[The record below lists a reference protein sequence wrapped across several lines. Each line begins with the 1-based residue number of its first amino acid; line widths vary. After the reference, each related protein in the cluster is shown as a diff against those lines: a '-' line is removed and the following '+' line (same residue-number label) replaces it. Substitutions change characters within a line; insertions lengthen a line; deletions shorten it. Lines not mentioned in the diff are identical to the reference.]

1 VIIRGL
7 RASWLRFR
15 IDVCPLSCLLDIVL
29 AECVE
34 LREADHKEVWLML
47 NKSLRAFS
55 LAVSL
60 LAIAGCATVQTPEA
74 DADAPPPPQNLLGS
88 TDQLQL
94 VTELSIDLADRY
106 GGDRVL
112 VVLEIDNTLL
122 TVDQN
127 SECPESVQGPAQSDA
142 AQQVRRMQDAGL
154 KVIVMTS
161 RDPGCRMQTL
171 RELSRNDF
179 SFQASA
185 WPPQSGYPEPFLPE
199 GSVRPVIY
207 QDGVF
212 LTAGQNKGLMLK
224 ALLEK
229 TADSDPA
236 LIVIVDHKQE
246 NLNAVMKEF
255 SWTGTKI
262 HAWRYTRE
270 DSITSDS

>member
-1 VIIRGL
+1 M
-7 RASWLRFR
+7 S
-15 IDVCPLSCLLDIVL
+15 
-29 AECVE
+29 
-34 LREADHKEVWLML
+34 
-47 NKSLRAFS
+47 NKSLKAFS

-60 LAIAGCATVQTPEA
+60 LAYAGCAPVQTPEA
-74 DADAPPPPQNLLGS
+74 DAPPPVQNLLGS
-88 TDQLQL
+88 TDELQL
-94 VTELSIDLADRY
+94 VTELSINLADLY
-106 GGDRVL
+106 GGDHVL

-122 TVDQN
+122 TVKQD
-127 SECPESVQGPAQSDA
+127 SECPESALEPAQADA

-161 RDPGCRMQTL
+161 RGPGCRMQTL

-179 SFQASA
+179 SFRASA

-199 GSVRPVIY
+199 GGVRPVTY

-212 LTAGQNKGLMLK
+212 LTAGQDKGLMLK

-229 TADSDPA
+229 TSNSVPA
-236 LIVIVDHKQE
+236 LIVMVDQKQD

-255 SWTGTKI
+255 SWTGTKV

-270 DSITSDS
+270 DSVASGS

>member
-1 VIIRGL
+1 M
-7 RASWLRFR
+7 S
-15 IDVCPLSCLLDIVL
+15 
-29 AECVE
+29 
-34 LREADHKEVWLML
+34 
-47 NKSLRAFS
+47 NQSLRAFG

-60 LAIAGCATVQTPEA
+60 LAFAGCASVQTPEA

-88 TDQLQL
+88 TDELQL
-94 VTELSIDLADRY
+94 VTELSIDLADLY
-106 GGDRVL
+106 GGDHVL

-122 TVDQN
+122 IVEQDTQ
-127 SECPESVQGPAQSDA
+127 CPESALGPAQADA

-161 RDPGCRMQTL
+161 RGPGCRLQTL

-179 SFQASA
+179 SFRVSA
-185 WPPQSGYPEPFLPE
+185 WPPQGGYPEPFLPA
-199 GSVRPVIY
+199 GGVHPVIY

-229 TADSDPA
+229 TDETNPA
-236 LIVIVDHKQE
+236 LIVMVDQKQD

-255 SWTGTKI
+255 SWTATKV

-270 DSITSDS
+270 DSVASDS

>member
-1 VIIRGL
+1 
-7 RASWLRFR
+7 
-15 IDVCPLSCLLDIVL
+15 
-29 AECVE
+29 
-34 LREADHKEVWLML
+34 ML

-60 LAIAGCATVQTPEA
+60 LVFAGCASVQTP
-74 DADAPPPPQNLLGS
+74 DADAPPAPQNLLGS
-88 TDQLQL
+88 TDELQL

-112 VVLEIDNTLL
+112 VVLEIDNMLL
-122 TVDQN
+122 AVEQDT
-127 SECPESVQGPAQSDA
+127 ECSGNVLEPAQLDA

-161 RDPGCRMQTL
+161 RGPGCRMQTL

-185 WPPQSGYPEPFLPE
+185 WPPQGGYPEPFLPE
-199 GSVRPVIY
+199 GGIRPVTY
-207 QDGVF
+207 EDGVF
-212 LTAGQNKGLMLK
+212 LIAGQDKGLMLK

-229 TADSDPA
+229 TGDSDPA
-236 LIVIVDHKQE
+236 LIVMVDQKQD

-270 DSITSDS
+270 DSVGSDS

>member
-1 VIIRGL
+1 
-7 RASWLRFR
+7 
-15 IDVCPLSCLLDIVL
+15 
-29 AECVE
+29 
-34 LREADHKEVWLML
+34 ML

-60 LAIAGCATVQTPEA
+60 LAIAGCAPVQTPEA
-74 DADAPPPPQNLLGS
+74 NAPPPAQNLLGS
-88 TDQLQL
+88 TDELQL
-94 VTELSIDLADRY
+94 VTELSINLADRY
-106 GGDRVL
+106 GGDHVL

-122 TVDQN
+122 TVKQDTA
-127 SECPESVQGPAQSDA
+127 CPESALRPAQADA

-161 RDPGCRMQTL
+161 REPGCRIQTL

-185 WPPQSGYPEPFLPE
+185 WPPQGGYPEPFLPE
-199 GSVRPVIY
+199 GGVRPVTY

-212 LTAGQNKGLMLK
+212 LTSGQDKGLMLK

-229 TADSDPA
+229 TGDSVPA
-236 LIVIVDHKQE
+236 LIVMVDQKQD

-270 DSITSDS
+270 DSVGSDS

>member
-1 VIIRGL
+1 
-7 RASWLRFR
+7 
-15 IDVCPLSCLLDIVL
+15 
-29 AECVE
+29 
-34 LREADHKEVWLML
+34 MQ
-47 NKSLRAFS
+47 NNSLRAFG

-60 LAIAGCATVQTPEA
+60 LVFAGCATVQAPEA
-74 DADAPPPPQNLLGS
+74 DVSPAPQNLLGS
-88 TDQLQL
+88 TDELQL
-94 VTELSIDLADRY
+94 VTELSINLTDKY

-112 VVLEIDNTLL
+112 VVLDIDHTLL
-122 TVDQN
+122 VMKQDT
-127 SECPESVQGPAQSDA
+127 ECPEGALGPAQADA
-142 AQQVRRMQDAGL
+142 AKQVRRMQDAGM

-161 RDPGCRMQTL
+161 RGPGCRTQTF

-199 GSVRPVIY
+199 GGVYPVIY

-212 LTAGQNKGLMLK
+212 LVSGQDKGLMLK

-229 TADSDPA
+229 TGASNPT
-236 LIVIVDHKQE
+236 VIVMVDQKQD

-255 SWTGTKI
+255 SLTSTKV

-270 DSITSDS
+270 DSVVSDS

>member
-1 VIIRGL
+1 
-7 RASWLRFR
+7 
-15 IDVCPLSCLLDIVL
+15 
-29 AECVE
+29 
-34 LREADHKEVWLML
+34 ML

-60 LAIAGCATVQTPEA
+60 LVIAGCATVQTPEP

-94 VTELSIDLADRY
+94 VTELSIDLAEQY
-106 GGDRVL
+106 GGDHVL

-122 TVDQN
+122 TVEQDT
-127 SECPESVQGPAQSDA
+127 ECPGSALVPAQADA
-142 AQQVRRMQDAGL
+142 ALQVRRMQDAGL

-161 RDPGCRMQTL
+161 RGPDCRMQTL
-171 RELSRNDF
+171 RELSRNNF
-179 SFQASA
+179 SFRASA
-185 WPPQSGYPEPFLPE
+185 WPPQSGYPEPFLPA
-199 GSVRPVIY
+199 GGVRPVIY

-236 LIVIVDHKQE
+236 LIVMVDRKQD

-255 SWTGTKI
+255 SWTGTKV

-270 DSITSDS
+270 DSVVSDS

>member
-1 VIIRGL
+1 MSVITPGSL
-7 RASWLRFR
+7 KSWLRFR
-15 IDVCPLSCLLDIVL
+15 TDACPLSCLLDIVL

-34 LREADHKEVWLML
+34 LCEADHKEVQLMSHT
-47 NKSLRAFS
+47 SLKAFS
-55 LAVSL
+55 LVVFL
-60 LAIAGCATVQTPEA
+60 LAFAGCAPVQTPEA
-74 DADAPPPPQNLLGS
+74 DAPPPAQNLLGS
-88 TDQLQL
+88 TDELQL
-94 VTELSIDLADRY
+94 VTELSIDLANLY

-122 TVDQN
+122 AVEQD
-127 SECPESVQGPAQSDA
+127 SGCPESALEPSQADA
-142 AQQVRRMQDAGL
+142 AQQVRRMQNAGL

-161 RDPGCRMQTL
+161 RGPGCRMQTL

-185 WPPQSGYPEPFLPE
+185 WPPQSGYPEPFLPA
-199 GSVRPVIY
+199 GGVHPVIY

-229 TADSDPA
+229 TVDSNPT
-236 LIVIVDHKQE
+236 LIVMVDQKQDD
-246 NLNAVMKEF
+246 LNAVMKEF
-255 SWTGTKI
+255 SWTGTKV

-270 DSITSDS
+270 DSVTSDS

>member
-1 VIIRGL
+1 
-7 RASWLRFR
+7 
-15 IDVCPLSCLLDIVL
+15 
-29 AECVE
+29 
-34 LREADHKEVWLML
+34 ML

-60 LAIAGCATVQTPEA
+60 LAIAGCAPVQTPEA

-171 RELSRNDF
+171 RELNRNDF

-199 GSVRPVIY
+199 GSVHPVIY

-236 LIVIVDHKQE
+236 LIVMVDQKQE

-255 SWTGTKI
+255 SWTGTKV

>member
-1 VIIRGL
+1 M
-7 RASWLRFR
+7 S
-15 IDVCPLSCLLDIVL
+15 
-29 AECVE
+29 
-34 LREADHKEVWLML
+34 

-60 LAIAGCATVQTPEA
+60 LAIAGCAPVQTPEA
-74 DADAPPPPQNLLGS
+74 NAPPPAQNLLGS
-88 TDQLQL
+88 TDELQL
-94 VTELSIDLADRY
+94 VTELAINLADRY
-106 GGDRVL
+106 GGDHVL

-122 TVDQN
+122 TVRQDA
-127 SECPESVQGPAQSDA
+127 ECPESALRPAQADA

-161 RDPGCRMQTL
+161 RGPGCRMQTL

-185 WPPQSGYPEPFLPE
+185 WPPQGGYPEPFLPE
-199 GSVRPVIY
+199 GGDRVVTY
-207 QDGVF
+207 EDGVF
-212 LTAGQNKGLMLK
+212 LTSGQDKGLMLK

-229 TADSDPA
+229 TGDSIPA
-236 LIVIVDHKQE
+236 LIVMVDQKQD

-270 DSITSDS
+270 DSVASDS

>member
-1 VIIRGL
+1 
-7 RASWLRFR
+7 
-15 IDVCPLSCLLDIVL
+15 
-29 AECVE
+29 
-34 LREADHKEVWLML
+34 VWLML

-161 RDPGCRMQTL
+161 RDPSCRMQTL
-171 RELSRNDF
+171 RELNRNDF

-199 GSVRPVIY
+199 GGVRPVIY

-236 LIVIVDHKQE
+236 LIVMVDRKQE

-255 SWTGTKI
+255 SWTGTKV